1 MFVWVGINVEEQLKE
16 TRMAVDGV
24 LEKIAISNVTCQLPL
39 HISLKISFNIENE
52 LFESVLKDIESIY
65 QAQKPFEI
73 DIKGIEKHENIMWI
87 RMYSNAEIEELAT
100 KLNLMLK
107 EKYNI
112 PLHEY
117 DLDFI
122 FHTTLFMDDDAEKI
136 NIAHNLLGDLA
147 LPQTLMAN
155 RFVIGTSETG
165 ENGTYRVYKTIEV
178 NNMNDNLPKRK
189 GIRLKEYDYSEMGLY
204 FVTICTDKRRKIL
217 SNIVGVDV
225 PDDPRVELTVY
236 GKIADKFINQLNDFY
251 DNISVEQY
259 VIMPNHIHI
268 ILFVRNNG
276 SSGTSTPTVKQHSA
290 VPAFVSTFKRFSN
303 KEIGENIWQR
313 YYYDHIIRNKH
324 DYEEIS
330 KYIHENPLK
339 WQYDELWC
347 GE

>member
-24 LEKIAISNVTCQLPL
+24 FEKIAISNVTCQLPL

-52 LFESVLKDIESIY
+52 LFESALKDIESIY
-65 QAQKPFEI
+65 QTQKPFEI

-165 ENGTYRVYKTIEV
+165 ENGTYKVYKTIEV
-178 NNMNDNLPKRK
+178 
-189 GIRLKEYDYSEMGLY
+189 
-204 FVTICTDKRRKIL
+204 
-217 SNIVGVDV
+217 
-225 PDDPRVELTVY
+225 
-236 GKIADKFINQLNDFY
+236 
-251 DNISVEQY
+251 
-259 VIMPNHIHI
+259 I
-268 ILFVRNNG
+268 I
-276 SSGTSTPTVKQHSA
+276 
-290 VPAFVSTFKRFSN
+290 
-303 KEIGENIWQR
+303 
-313 YYYDHIIRNKH
+313 
-324 DYEEIS
+324 
-330 KYIHENPLK
+330 
-339 WQYDELWC
+339 
-347 GE
+347 